1 MELNE
6 EQINDII
13 TATIIRTLKIIKEQ
27 QDNGE
32 DLNSVDYEYII
43 QCRERDMSDP
53 SVLDTLVMPDDYKE
67 QVWEQMHWM

>member
-67 QVWEQMHWM
+67 QV

>member
-43 QCRERDMSDP
+43 ECRERDMSDP

-67 QVWEQMHWM
+67 QV

>member
-27 QDNGE
+27 QDIGE

-67 QVWEQMHWM
+67 QV

>member
-6 EQINDII
+6 TQINDII

-43 QCRERDMSDP
+43 KCRERDMSDP

-67 QVWEQMHWM
+67 QV